1 MAYKIR
7 SKYVNPPHMVGEDY
21 SLIPRLVDD
30 SRYEPLDVMVARFC
44 RGEPVYAKTYDTVG
58 DVDYHDCNVEDVHAM
73 LVTAQEQAHKADDKT
88 SANGVNANQD
98 VVPPQTIADKSDD
111 STEKKE

>member
-1 MAYKIR
+1 MKIR

-21 SLIPRLVDD
+21 SLIPRIVDD
-30 SRYEPLDVMVARFC
+30 TRYEPLDVMVARFY

-58 DVDYHDCNVEDVHAM
+58 DVDYHDLSIEDVHDM

-88 SANGVNANQD
+88 ASNGVNVNQD
-98 VVPPQTIADKSDD
+98 VSSPQTTADESDD
-111 STEKKE
+111 STGKKE